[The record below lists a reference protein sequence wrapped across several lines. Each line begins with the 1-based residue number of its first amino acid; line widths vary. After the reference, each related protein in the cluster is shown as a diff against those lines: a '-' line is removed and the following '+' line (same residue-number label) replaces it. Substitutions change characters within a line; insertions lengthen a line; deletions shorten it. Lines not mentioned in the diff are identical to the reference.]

1 MAKVLVLGHSDQ
13 LSKELRAQRAI
24 TVQVAALEPM
34 TSEYVLVVHNRIPVW
49 IAKIDKFA
57 IQTGAFPKIANI
69 QLETVVSLDENWPE
83 AASFIDFK
91 QIETDK
97 VCDLQ
102 VKPLFGMGKPLNAI
116 DERTGGVLSVD
127 EAAKRLAWTYGVKE
141 NQVKISIELK

>member
-49 IAKIDKFA
+49 IAKIDKFV
-57 IQTGAFPKIANI
+57 IQTGAFPKNANI
-69 QLETVVSLDENWPE
+69 QLEAVVCLDENWPE
-83 AASFIDFK
+83 TASHIDLDR
-91 QIETDK
+91 IETGK
-97 VCDLQ
+97 VLDFQ
-102 VKPLFGMGKPLNAI
+102 VSPLFGMGKALNSI
-116 DERTGGVLSVD
+116 DERIGGVLSVD
-127 EAAKRLAWTYGVKE
+127 EAATRLAWTYGVEK